1 MVNFKAYFYRLRLV
15 YPQHLRFQSRYSSL
29 HSCLHW
35 AMLWKAPYYFWFL
48 IAQKPRPRF
57 LQLFAKPSPPS
68 FIYLVMG
75 LVLEGPMNK
84 SVVLKHVAL
93 LRQSIGLVKF
103 KPFFVIIIWA
113 VSSVFPV
120 GLIGSFKTR
129 PRALF
134 WKTMYCRCPAFSPF
148 AMRC

>member
-15 YPQHLRFQSRYSSL
+15 YPQQLRFQSRYPSL

-48 IAQKPRPRF
+48 IAQKPRPRS
-57 LQLFAKPSPPS
+57 LRLFAKPSPLS
-68 FIYLVMG
+68 CIYLPMG
-75 LVLEGPMNK
+75 HVLEGLMK
-84 SVVLKHVAL
+84 RSVVLKHEVL
-93 LRQSIGLVKF
+93 LRQLIGLVKF
-103 KPFFVIIIWA
+103 KPFFVIKIWV
-113 VSSVFPV
+113 VSSVFLV